1 VKLKKIKIIGM
12 IALLIGAILTLGV
25 FGFSCVSGMAA
36 IGWSGGTVSNG
47 ILYVGSMEGRLVAV
61 NLVEESRQWAEPLKL
76 ASQGGLFGCSSMM
89 SCGGGTSRVPIYGT
103 PVVSDNLVYVAG
115 YNGKIYAYN
124 TLNLAQRW
132 VFPRDGYLDSFVGG
146 LVIDQGK
153 LYIGSSDGWIY
164 SLDAAT
170 GDLLNEYKTGD
181 KIWGTPT
188 VADDTLYMGSFDKTL
203 YALNTADLTLKWKF
217 ATEGSIIAK
226 PLVYNGVVYIG
237 SFDKNLYAINTADGT
252 QKWKYMA
259 SNWFWT
265 QPVIVNDII
274 YAGCLDGNIYA
285 FKADTGEVVKVFD
298 IAETFGVSRSGL
310 AAQPAVVDSYVIFA
324 TQSGLVYKVDTT
336 SQTIT
341 QIAALTGNIV
351 GPITAYEGI
360 IYFQTQDIAM
370 QRIVVANGELKTSIS
385 LISG

>member
-1 VKLKKIKIIGM
+1 VILKRIKIAGM
-12 IALLIGAILTLGV
+12 IALLIGAILTLAI

-36 IGWSGGTVSNG
+36 IGWSGGTVSND

-61 NLVEESRQWAEPLKL
+61 NLAEESRQWAEPLKL
-76 ASQGGLFGCSSMM
+76 ASQGGLFGCSSML

-153 LYIGSSDGWIY
+153 LYIGCSDGWIY

-170 GDLLNEYKTGD
+170 GDPLSEYKTGD

-188 VADDTLYMGSFDKTL
+188 VADNILYIGSFDKTI

-226 PLVYNGVVYIG
+226 PLVDNGVVYVG
-237 SFDKNLYAINTADGT
+237 SFDKYLYAINAADGT

-265 QPVIVNDII
+265 QPVIINDII
-274 YAGCLDGNIYA
+274 YAGCLDGNVYA
-285 FKADTGEVVKVFD
+285 LKADTGEVVKVFD
-298 IAETFGVSRSGL
+298 IPEKFSVSRSPL
-310 AAQPAVVDSYVIFA
+310 AAQPVVIDNYVIFA
-324 TQSGLVYKVDTT
+324 TQNGVVYKVDTT
-336 SQTIT
+336 SQEIT
-341 QIAALTGNIV
+341 QIAALTGSIV
-351 GPITAYEGI
+351 GPLTVYEGI

-370 QRIVVANGELKTSIS
+370 QRIVVDTGQLKTSIP